1 MEAKV
6 QVLDAPAPSH
16 RWTWQAVVSMVLLIA
31 QSTALSIML
40 RLSRVKS
47 GTPYL
52 ASVSVVLT
60 EGLKLALC
68 TGAVL
73 ASAHSRRQHLGTALA
88 STLRNGLPMA
98 VPACCFVMQQLLL
111 VYAASRLDA
120 VSFQVFNQSFKLVPT
135 AALAWLLLGQRLRPA
150 QWASI
155 PALAAGVVLV
165 TLTRGAAD
173 ATPAGRPP
181 GAARAEW
188 VAGSL
193 ACAASGLSSAYAG
206 VHFEKHLK
214 GGRGA
219 ALTVRNVQ
227 LGAFGLPLSLA
238 VAAARD
244 GRALAARGPLTG
256 FDAATWSVVGLQV
269 FGGLAMG
276 AVVKHCDNI
285 IKNFAL
291 AASVVLTVALAIPLF
306 GQWPSSWFLLGVGLI
321 LLSVSLYSGV
331 LDTPSQGTMLAS
343 LAQNLGWM
351 TQGLGKNAPTRR
363 RRLVLLGIMAAALCG
378 AGLYRNLTV
387 TPSVSPIRLQRQ
399 QFLAQIAS
407 LVAPNATN
415 AMLG

>member
-1 MEAKV
+1 M
-6 QVLDAPAPSH
+6 
-16 RWTWQAVVSMVLLIA
+16 
-31 QSTALSIML
+31 
-40 RLSRVKS
+40 
-47 GTPYL
+47 
-52 ASVSVVLT
+52 
-60 EGLKLALC
+60 
-68 TGAVL
+68 
-73 ASAHSRRQHLGTALA
+73 
-88 STLRNGLPMA
+88 
-98 VPACCFVMQQLLL
+98 
-111 VYAASRLDA
+111 YAASRLDA

-173 ATPAGRPP
+173 ATPAERPP

-306 GQWPSSWFLLGVGLI
+306 GQASKQWREGVKGCGRTSVGRGPSGGRAGV
-321 LLSVSLYSGV
+321 SC
-331 LDTPSQGTMLAS
+331 
-343 LAQNLGWM
+343 
-351 TQGLGKNAPTRR
+351 
-363 RRLVLLGIMAAALCG
+363 MAA
-378 AGLYRNLTV
+378 RE
-387 TPSVSPIRLQRQ
+387 
-399 QFLAQIAS
+399 
-407 LVAPNATN
+407 
-415 AMLG
+415 